1 MRAYAALGAVC
12 FFWGTTYLGIRM
24 ALESFSPLALIGFR
38 FTASGAILLAVAILR
53 GAHVPKGRELWVSML
68 TGLLTCGIGTGS
80 LAYAEDR
87 IPSSLAALI
96 IAFSPFWMVGIE
108 ALMPGGERLRRST
121 VAGLLVGGVG
131 AGLLVSSGVANES
144 VGGATSV
151 GFIVLQIGSVS
162 WAFGSIYQRRQA
174 TRAHPIV
181 TGAIQQ
187 LAAGLVFLL
196 LTAVIPARPIV
207 PGFRGIAALAYLV
220 VFGSIVGYSSYIY
233 AMSHLRVAV
242 VSIYSY
248 VNPVVAVILGWLFY
262 REPFGGR
269 EALATAIIFSG
280 VALVKRCGKAE

>member
-1 MRAYAALGAVC
+1 
-12 FFWGTTYLGIRM
+12 M

-38 FTASGAILLAVAILR
+38 FTTSGAILLLAAILG
-53 GAHVPKGRELWVSML
+53 GAHVPRGRELWVSTF

-121 VAGLLVGGVG
+121 VAGLLVGSVG
-131 AGLLVSSGVANES
+131 AGLLVSSGVARES
-144 VGGATSV
+144 VGGATTV
-151 GFIVLQIGSVS
+151 AFIMLQIGSVS
-162 WAFGSIYQRRQA
+162 WAFGSIYQRRQT
-174 TRAHPIV
+174 TRAHPII

-187 LAAGLVFLL
+187 LSAGLVFLA
-196 LTAVIPARPIV
+196 LTLVIPARPIM
-207 PGFRGIAALAYLV
+207 PGFRGIAALGYLV
-220 VFGSIVGYSSYIY
+220 VFGSIIGYSAYIY

-248 VNPVVAVILGWLFY
+248 VNPVVAVALGWLFY
-262 REPFGGR
+262 REPFGPR

-280 VALVKRCGKAE
+280 VALVKRYGKSE